1 MQKNMD
7 NHEENGAAL
16 GHETRDVNLKFFASV
31 MVGLFMILMVGMSV
45 SLWYQNTLREGVR
58 MRDTPPPPL
67 AATLP
72 KDPPEPRLQPTPG
85 VDLQKFRAEEEKV
98 LHNYG
103 WVDAGSGIARIP
115 IERAMELTAQRGLPV
130 RGASAKQPSKK

>member
-1 MQKNMD
+1 MQKNTD
-7 NHEENGAAL
+7 NHEEHAAAL
-16 GHETRDVNLKFFASV
+16 GHEVQDVNLKFFASV
-31 MVGLFMILMVGMSV
+31 MVGLFLILLTGMSV

-58 MRDTPPPPL
+58 ERDTPPPPL

-72 KDPPEPRLQPTPG
+72 QTPPEPRLQQTPG

-98 LHNYG
+98 LQNYG
-103 WVDAGSGIARIP
+103 WIDAQSGIAHIP

-130 RGASAKQPSKK
+130 RGEAAKQGSKK